1 MSPPVL
7 EFRDVRFAYPGSD
20 SRVLDGISFSV
31 PRGGTEIILGGSG
44 SGKSTILKLALG
56 LVRPDSGDILVDGLS
71 IGGLSESELMP
82 VRAEIGMVFQAS
94 ALFDSLS
101 VADNVGFRL
110 REHERLDED
119 EIEERVRRMLGFVE
133 MADFQERMPAELSG
147 GQRRRVAVARA
158 MAHRPELILYD
169 EPTAGLDPIT
179 ASNLCDLIV
188 KLRDLEGVTSVLV
201 THELQDAFQIANS
214 SVVNEG
220 SELIYRRHDPAPQE
234 TTQFLMLLSG
244 SLIFRGSQAELMS
257 CDEPYVRRFLD
268 RVLPAMKGSIDG

>member
-1 MSPPVL
+1 M
-7 EFRDVRFAYPGSD
+7 
-20 SRVLDGISFSV
+20 
-31 PRGGTEIILGGSG
+31 
-44 SGKSTILKLALG
+44 KLALG
-56 LVRPDSGDILVDGLS
+56 LVRPDSGDILVNGQS
-71 IGGLSESELMP
+71 IASLSESELMP

-110 REHERLDED
+110 REHEHLEED
-119 EIEERVRRMLGFVE
+119 AIEERVGRMLGFVE

-214 SVVNEG
+214 SVARKG
-220 SELIYRRHDPAPQE
+220 GELIYQRHDVAPQK
-234 TTQFLMLLSG
+234 TTEFLMLLSG

-257 CDEPYVRRFLD
+257 VDEPYVRRFLD
-268 RVLPAMKGSIDG
+268 RESPAMKGSIDG